1 MFGLFKKKETGAAIT
16 DKVTISEAAKWKA
29 LFSAWENNKE
39 LVIVFWFPES
49 VATAEA
55 FFLSKTNEPVTL
67 LTSREAGS
75 AHLQGK
81 QLVFAEHHPLKSR
94 EDELFAKLNLSTV
107 MVWSSLDEPL
117 FQHFG
122 GERIIDMM
130 KKMGVGEDEVI
141 EHKMISSSITN
152 AQKKIGNTVT
162 VEQLANSQRE
172 WMNKN
177 CSL

>member
-1 MFGLFKKKETGAAIT
+1 MFGLFKKKETGAAIN
-16 DKVTISEAAKWKA
+16 DKVTISETAKWKA

-39 LVIVFWFPES
+39 LVFIFWFPES
-49 VATAEA
+49 LTAAEA
-55 FFLSKTNEPVTL
+55 FFQAKTNEPVTL

-75 AHLQGK
+75 VHLQGK

-94 EDELFAKLNLSTV
+94 EDELFAKLNLATV
-107 MVWSSLDEPL
+107 TVWSSLEEPL